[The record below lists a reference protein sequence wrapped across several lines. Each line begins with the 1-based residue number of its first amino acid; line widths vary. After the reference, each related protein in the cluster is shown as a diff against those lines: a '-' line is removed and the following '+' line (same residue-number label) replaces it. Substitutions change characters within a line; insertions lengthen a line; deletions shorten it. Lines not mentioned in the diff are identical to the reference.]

1 MTAAVPGLAEWE
13 ALGTTAVLVVADE
26 RNLSSA
32 RAIVEHELQALDLA
46 CSRFRDDSDLAR
58 ANANAGRVVKVQ
70 PLLVEAVEVALRAA
84 RLTDGDLD
92 PTVGLALE
100 LAGYDRDW
108 DLLEKLP
115 QPDELSGARP
125 EGSRPKISV
134 RTKPGWQAVELNSR
148 HSTIRIPLGVKLDL
162 GATAKAWVA
171 DRAGQAVFEA
181 TGCGTLLSLGGDI
194 SVAGPSPSGGWQV
207 HVTDDHRDGLS
218 APGQR
223 VVIRGGG
230 LATSSTTARRW
241 RHEGQAM
248 HHIIDPR
255 TGHPVSSPWRTVSV
269 AAINCVDANIASTA
283 ALLRGDDGPR
293 WLAELGMPARLVG
306 QDGEVLT
313 VGSWPEQEQGEPGYP
328 PTYRPTSDGGE
339 QLR

>member
-1 MTAAVPGLAEWE
+1 MTGAAPGLAEWE

-26 RNLSSA
+26 RKLGSA
-32 RAIVEHELQALDLA
+32 RAIVEQELQALDVA
-46 CSRFRDDSDLAR
+46 CSRFRDDSDLTR
-58 ANANAGRVVKVQ
+58 ANANAGRAVKVQ

-84 RLTDGDLD
+84 RLTDGDVD

-108 DLLEKLP
+108 GLLEKLT
-115 QPDELSGARP
+115 QPDELPGAKT
-125 EGSRPKISV
+125 EGSSQPKITV
-134 RTKPGWQAVELNSR
+134 RARAGWQAIELDSR

-162 GATAKAWVA
+162 GATAKAWAA

-181 TGCGTLLSLGGDI
+181 TGCGTLVGLGGDI

-207 HVTDDHRDGLS
+207 HVTDDHRDGLMG
-218 APGQR
+218 PGQR

-241 RHEGQAM
+241 RHEGEAM

-255 TGHPVSSPWRTVSV
+255 TGHPASSPWRTVSV
-269 AAINCVDANIASTA
+269 AAISCVDANIASTA
-283 ALLRGDDGPR
+283 ALLRGEDGPR

-313 VGSWPEQEQGEPGYP
+313 VGSWPEQEQEQPAP
-328 PTYRPTSDGGE
+328 APAHRPTSEGAE
-339 QLR
+339 IQ